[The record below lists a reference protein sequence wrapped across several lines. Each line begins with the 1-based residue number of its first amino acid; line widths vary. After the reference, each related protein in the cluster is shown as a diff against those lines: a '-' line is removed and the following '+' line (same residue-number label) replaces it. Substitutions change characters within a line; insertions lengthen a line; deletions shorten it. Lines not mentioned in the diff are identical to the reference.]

1 MSLDGKYIIKIKNLN
16 KSFYNKPILKNI
28 NLNIIDKE
36 IFTIIGHSGSGKS
49 TLLRCLNLLE
59 EPDSGEIIINNENIV
74 NKNINISKVRI
85 KVGMVF
91 QSFNL
96 FEEKNVLENC
106 CLAPMKV
113 LKISP
118 SEAEEIAFKK
128 LRYFGLEQFAYK
140 NIKQLSGGQK
150 QRIAIIRALCM
161 EPEILLLDEP
171 TSALDPE
178 SSEEVLSVLKKLASQ
193 KKMTFVIV
201 SHEIKFAKKVSNT
214 ICFME
219 DGNIIEKGPS
229 KEVFETNKYP
239 KSKSFFE
246 EF

>member
-1 MSLDGKYIIKIKNLN
+1 MNLDSKYIIKIKNLN
-16 KSFYNKPILKNI
+16 KSFHNKLILKNI
-28 NLNIIDKE
+28 NLNIVDKE
-36 IFTIIGHSGSGKS
+36 IFTIIGYSGSGKS

-59 EPDSGEIIINNENIV
+59 EPDFGEIIINNENIV
-74 NKNINISKVRI
+74 NKNINISKVRT

-106 CLAPMKV
+106 CLAPIKV

-118 SEAEEIAFKK
+118 SEAEEIALKK
-128 LRYFGLEQFAYK
+128 LRYFGLEKFAYK

-178 SSEEVLSVLKKLASQ
+178 ASEEVLSVLKKLVSQ